1 MEEHNIQNLVPD
13 VNAGAHARKMEKPE
27 HGNEFEKFKATLEM
41 LLPRT
46 TIKNIS
52 EEEKRKGVQDLEK
65 ERAAMQ
71 EVSKV

>member
-1 MEEHNIQNLVPD
+1 MVPD
-13 VNAGAHARKMEKPE
+13 VNAGAHARKMEKP
-27 HGNEFEKFKATLEM
+27 GNEVEKFKATLEM

-65 ERAAMQ
+65 E

>member
-13 VNAGAHARKMEKPE
+13 VNAGAHARKMEKP
-27 HGNEFEKFKATLEM
+27 GNEVEKFKATLEM

-52 EEEKRKGVQDLEK
+52 EDEKRKGVQDLEK